1 MPAFTLPP
9 LALTNRM
16 RNSDPATPRTNARTE
31 DGSGMARRNRPRL
44 PQIAMEAMSMTI
56 DRFSFCLS
64 SMDDLQMLRS
74 YDQTDTFPARISL

>member
-16 RNSDPATPRTNARTE
+16 RNRDPATPRTKASTAE
-31 DGSGMARRNRPRL
+31 GSGMARRNRPRL
-44 PQIAMEAMSMTI
+44 PQIAMEATSMAR

-64 SMDDLQMLRS
+64 SIDVL
-74 YDQTDTFPARISL
+74 